1 MPTNTAPHHST
12 TKHGTHNHNTVWHHT
27 LASQHNTQQNTSQNI
42 IATHHPQHTSY
53 NQSKFCVSKTSAWEK
68 PRERQQHSTECCV
81 CERESNCDRYRHRKS
96 SEREICE
103 VTKRTRGTNSERSTT
118 HDGTQTERQGA
129 KETSNL
135 TKGKRWRNTETW
147 NRRQTWR
154 YRLSCTNTTDGTK
167 RKSTS
172 THNTSCNWHT
182 GMRYKQ
188 HKDRCRHP
196 HKHTLTH
203 QQIEIMNAPSA
214 WTIQTHEHKTTR
226 TRQNTDGKH
235 TKHTKVQKH
244 RHSWLANRRH
254 KTHTRHT
261 PTTVCAHSHLHTDT
275 QRKAWTWKWSFK
287 HAESAT
293 WHWDYSH
300 FQHLSQIQR
309 LAQVITAKYI
319 TNVLLLTSSHP
330 NSSLYTHTSHLSSS
344 SVNVSFKLMTT
355 TPHLTSVFNSKSSQ
369 FCSL

>member
-1 MPTNTAPHHST
+1 MKSWTHQAHEQYKHMNT
-12 TKHGTHNHNTVWHHT
+12 K
-27 LASQHNTQQNTSQNI
+27 QQ
-42 IATHHPQHTSY
+42 
-53 NQSKFCVSKTSAWEK
+53 
-68 PRERQQHSTECCV
+68 ERG
-81 CERESNCDRYRHRKS
+81 R
-96 SEREICE
+96 
-103 VTKRTRGTNSERSTT
+103 
-118 HDGTQTERQGA
+118 TQTG
-129 KETSNL
+129 
-135 TKGKRWRNTETW
+135 NT
-147 NRRQTWR
+147 R
-154 YRLSCTNTTDGTK
+154 
-167 RKSTS
+167 
-172 THNTSCNWHT
+172 
-182 GMRYKQ
+182 
-188 HKDRCRHP
+188 
-196 HKHTLTH
+196 
-203 QQIEIMNAPSA
+203 
-214 WTIQTHEHKTTR
+214 
-226 TRQNTDGKH
+226 
-235 TKHTKVQKH
+235 KHTKVQKH
-244 RHSWLANRRH
+244 RHSWLANSH

-275 QRKAWTWKWSFK
+275 QRKAWTWRWSFK